1 MCFRMRN
8 ARMSIIREALWA
20 LDYLFCGTFLGYLW
34 SYHGG
39 TVFLG
44 TTQMVQQK
52 TATRRIMWLHLDRVV
67 KLKKEAG
74 FLVPSPGCNTS

>member
-1 MCFRMRN
+1 MR
-8 ARMSIIREALWA
+8 ACLLYAKHCGHSIICFAEHFRVFME
-20 LDYLFCGTFLGYLW
+20 DV

-39 TVFLG
+39 TAFLG

-67 KLKKEAG
+67 KLKKKTG